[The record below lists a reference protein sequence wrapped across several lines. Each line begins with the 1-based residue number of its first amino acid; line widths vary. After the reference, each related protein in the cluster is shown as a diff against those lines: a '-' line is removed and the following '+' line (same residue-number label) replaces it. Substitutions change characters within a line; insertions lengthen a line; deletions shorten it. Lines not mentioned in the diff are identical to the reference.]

1 LVGQIQKLA
10 DRHAEKGLR
19 TFVVYTGGAE
29 LKPAIEQM
37 TRDNKVTI
45 PVTYLSE
52 GKSSNGLRGY
62 KISPEARNT
71 VMTYRGK
78 KVTATFVD
86 VDEKTFPKI
95 EEATTA
101 MLQ

>member
-1 LVGQIQKLA
+1 MVGQIQKLA
-10 DRHAEKGLR
+10 DKHAEKGLR
-19 TFVVYTGGAE
+19 TFVVYTGGTE

-37 TRDNKVTI
+37 TQESKITI

-52 GKSSNGLRGY
+52 GKTSSGLQGY
-62 KISPEARNT
+62 KINPEARNT
-71 VMTYRGK
+71 VMTYKGK

-86 VDEKTFPKI
+86 VDEKTFPKV
-95 EEATTA
+95 EEATAA